1 MARGR
6 PRGKILGM
14 TGARIEDLRLERGD
28 LVMDLADLLGM
39 HRMNFY
45 RRMEGV
51 VQWRLSELRKLADHF
66 GVSLDYLV
74 GRRS

>member
-6 PRGKILGM
+6 PRGKTLGM
-14 TGARIEDLRLERGD
+14 TGARIEDLRVERGD

>member
-1 MARGR
+1 
-6 PRGKILGM
+6 M
-14 TGARIEDLRLERGD
+14 TGARIEDLRVERGD

>member
-6 PRGKILGM
+6 PREKILGV
-14 TGARIEDLRLERGD
+14 TGARIEDLRLEHGD
-28 LVMDLADLLGM
+28 LVMDLADLIGV

-45 RRMEGV
+45 RRMDGA
-51 VQWRLSELRKLADHF
+51 VQWRIDELRKLADHF
-66 GVSLDYLV
+66 GVSLDHLV